1 MLTYF
6 EQVMHIH
13 GMRMGERG
21 QVTVPK
27 DLREKFGLR
36 PRDEIVFLESGGEL
50 VLRKSRASAVE
61 HGIRRWIGRIG
72 RMPESVDEFIDDIR
86 GR

>member
-1 MLTYF
+1 
-6 EQVMHIH
+6 
-13 GMRMGERG
+13 MRMGERG

-27 DLREKFGLR
+27 KLRDRFGLK
-36 PRDEIVFLESGGEL
+36 PRDEIDFLESGGEL
-50 VLRKSRASAVE
+50 VLRKQRAPEGE

-72 RMPESVDEFIDDIR
+72 RMPESVDEFIDDLR

>member
-1 MLTYF
+1 
-6 EQVMHIH
+6 
-13 GMRMGERG
+13 MR
-21 QVTVPK
+21 
-27 DLREKFGLR
+27 DKFGLK
-36 PRDEIVFLESGGEL
+36 PHDEIAFLESGGEL
-50 VLRKSRASAVE
+50 VLRKRQAPAAE

>member
-1 MLTYF
+1 
-6 EQVMHIH
+6 
-13 GMRMGERG
+13 MRMGERG

-27 DLREKFGLR
+27 DLRDKFGLK
-36 PRDEIVFLESGGEL
+36 PHDEIAFLESGGEL
-50 VLRKSRASAVE
+50 VLRKRQAPAAE

>member
-1 MLTYF
+1 
-6 EQVMHIH
+6 
-13 GMRMGERG
+13 MRLGERG

-27 DLREKFGLR
+27 DLRDKFGLK
-36 PRDEIVFLESGGEL
+36 PHDEIDFLESGGEL
-50 VLRKSRASAVE
+50 VLRKKRAATME

-72 RMPESVDEFIDDIR
+72 HMPESVDEFIDDIR